1 MLENGHVFTE
11 PRDTLAPDEPAATVI
26 LLRDAAD
33 GLEILMLRRNSK
45 LNFAGGLWVFPGGR
59 VDDADWAGLAS
70 NDDCGAAK
78 VCAAREAAE
87 ESALEIE
94 AGDLIPFSHWTPPD
108 NSPRRFLTWFFVTRA
123 PVGEVAIDRGEI
135 HDHRWVT
142 AAEGMRKVQSDE
154 IQVLPPT
161 FVTLAMLAEFSCVKD
176 ALAGIEAAPVDYYR
190 TRIGLAPEGATALWE
205 GDAGYA
211 ESDPAHTGPRHRLLM
226 ASGGWEYFR
235 ERTEEA

>member
-1 MLENGHVFTE
+1 MFTE

-26 LLRDAAD
+26 LLRDGPD

-59 VDDADWAGLAS
+59 VDQADWAGLAS
-70 NDDCGAAK
+70 DDSCGAAK

-87 ESALEIE
+87 ESSLEIQPE
-94 AGDLIPFSHWTPPD
+94 DLIPFSHWTPPD
-108 NSPRRFLTWFFVTRA
+108 NSPRRFLTWFFVCQA
-123 PVGEVAIDRGEI
+123 PVGDVAIDQGEI

-142 AAEGMRKVQSDE
+142 AAEGMSRVQADE

-161 FVTLAMLAEFSCVKD
+161 FVTLAMLAKFSSVKA
-176 ALAGIEAAPVDYYR
+176 ALAAIESTPVDFYR
-190 TRIGLAPEGATALWE
+190 TRIGLTPEGPTALWE

-211 ESDPAHTGPRHRLLM
+211 DSDPTQTGPRHRLLM

-235 ERTEEA
+235 ERTEEP

>member
-1 MLENGHVFTE
+1 MLENRSVFTE

-59 VDDADWAGLAS
+59 IDAADWTGLAS
-70 NDDCGAAK
+70 DDDCEAAK
-78 VCAAREAAE
+78 VCAAREAGE
-87 ESALEIE
+87 ESGLEIE
-94 AGDLIPFSHWTPPD
+94 PADLIPFSHWTPPD
-108 NSPRRFLTWFFVTRA
+108 NSPRRFLTWFFVSQA
-123 PVGEVAIDRGEI
+123 PVGDVAIDRGEI

-161 FVTLAMLAEFSCVKD
+161 FVTLAMLAEFPTVQA
-176 ALAGIEAAPVDYYR
+176 ALSAIEAAPVDFYR
-190 TRIGLAPEGATALWE
+190 TRIGLSDAGATALWE

-211 ESDPAHTGPRHRLLM
+211 ASDPEQAGPRHRLLM

-235 ERTEEA
+235 ERTEEI

>member
-1 MLENGHVFTE
+1 VLTE
-11 PRDTLAPDEPAATVI
+11 PRKPIAPDEPAATVI
-26 LLRDAAD
+26 LLRDAPA
-33 GLEILMLRRNSK
+33 GVEILMLRRNSK

-59 VDDADWAGLAS
+59 VDDADRTGLPTEDA
-70 NDDCGAAK
+70 CGAAK

-94 AGDLIPFSHWTPPD
+94 PADLIPFSHWTPPD
-108 NSPRRFLTWFFVTRA
+108 NSPRRFLTWFFVCRA
-123 PVGEVAIDRGEI
+123 PLGNVSIDQGEI

-142 AAEGMRKVQSDE
+142 AADGMRKVQTDE

-161 FVTLAMLAEFSCVKD
+161 FVTLAMLAEFSTVET
-176 ALAGIEAAPVDYYR
+176 ALAGVHALPVDIYR
-190 TRIGLAPEGATALWE
+190 TRIGLTPEGPTALWE

-211 ESDPAHTGPRHRLLM
+211 ASDPNQKGPRHRLLM

-235 ERTEEA
+235 ERTEEL